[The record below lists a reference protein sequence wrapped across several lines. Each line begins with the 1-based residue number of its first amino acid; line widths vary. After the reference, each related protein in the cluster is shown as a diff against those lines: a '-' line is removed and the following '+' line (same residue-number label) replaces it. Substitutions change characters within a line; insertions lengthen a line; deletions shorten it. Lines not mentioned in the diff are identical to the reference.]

1 MSRGAGRLYLD
12 VILPTV
18 GRIKRAVNHGERD
31 DVAAMLRALAIQ
43 AQREPKRW
51 ELLWAIKDGR
61 RAIADVFALYQAGR
75 LDELPA
81 LEPAGNLE
89 AAVEAWAKGFAASD
103 RHRESVKDSLEALRA
118 QLQRRATIGDVP
130 RLVVQYRAA
139 CCDKPRTFNLARA
152 AALAFIRDTLGVRH
166 SL

>member
-1 MSRGAGRLYLD
+1 MSPRGGVYLD

-18 GRIKRAVNHGERD
+18 GRIKRVTDRRD
-31 DVAAMLRALAIQ
+31 RADAAAMLRALAVQ

-61 RAIADVFALYQAGR
+61 RALADVFALYQTGR

-89 AAVEAWAKGFAASD
+89 AAVEAWATGFAASEK
-103 RHRESVKDSLEALRA
+103 HRGSVKDSFDALRA
-118 QLQRRATIGDVP
+118 QLQRRATLGDVP
-130 RLVVQYRAA
+130 RLV
-139 CCDKPRTFNLARA
+139 
-152 AALAFIRDTLGVRH
+152 
-166 SL
+166 